1 MPIKIRT
8 TRNKARGHKV
18 PQLAASTKDQSSRTA
33 GAAAAALVR
42 WMSFRTIFGAAPLHT
57 LLPAKIQST
66 AHYPPRE
73 VQVMALKCLA
83 FLLLLLRSNL

>member
-33 GAAAAALVR
+33 AAAAALVR

-57 LLPAKIQST
+57 LL
-66 AHYPPRE
+66 
-73 VQVMALKCLA
+73 LCC
-83 FLLLLLRSNL
+83 LLRYNLRRIIRRVRYKSWL